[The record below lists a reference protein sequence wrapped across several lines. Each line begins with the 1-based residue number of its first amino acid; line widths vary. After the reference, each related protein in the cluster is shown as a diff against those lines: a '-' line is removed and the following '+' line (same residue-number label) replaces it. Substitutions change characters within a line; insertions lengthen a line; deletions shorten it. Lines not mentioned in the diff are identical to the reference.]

1 MALLQGL
8 TILESYGGG
17 EGGKSGGKREG
28 EGLKPPPSCKCRS
41 LRISVLKLQHKV
53 VLVKY
58 SVSVNSLIYLSFCR

>member
-17 EGGKSGGKREG
+17 ESGGKREG
-28 EGLKPPPSCKCRS
+28 EGLKPPLSCKCRS

-58 SVSVNSLIYLSFCR
+58 FVSVNSLIYLSFRR